1 MPELFHFLSSFFLT
15 IDTVIFAKFNKFP
28 SLKWDPRLY
37 YSPLP
42 PLKPDPEGLEL
53 LLPWYFQLPSR
64 FMSKYPVLCF
74 GIQFN
79 PLYEHPLDT
88 ETSLLRTFCFVPG
101 EKAFVFCLF
110 NFRKLNQPA

>member
-1 MPELFHFLSSFFLT
+1 MRP
-15 IDTVIFAKFNKFP
+15 P
-28 SLKWDPRLY
+28 SLFP
-37 YSPLP
+37 PPPPP

-79 PLYEHPLDT
+79 PIYEHPLDT
-88 ETSLLRTFCFVPG
+88 ETSLLRTVCFVPG
-101 EKAFVFCLF
+101 GKKPVYFVYLTLESST
-110 NFRKLNQPA
+110 NPLKRTPR